1 MIYLV
6 FVIHLTLLFW
16 LEASLCQSFSVL
28 FTFPF
33 ILTADSFKRNDLEIS
48 YLYD

>member
-1 MIYLV
+1 MIDLV
-6 FVIHLTLLFW
+6 LVIHLTLLFW
-16 LEASLCQSFSVL
+16 LEASLCQSLSVL

-33 ILTADSFKRNDLEIS
+33 ILAAGSLKRNHLEIS